1 MWKKGEMRRLASNA
15 ALVSSAL
22 SVLNE
27 DAMII
32 SCPACATRYVVPNS
46 AIGVDGRVVRCAKC
60 RKSWFQEGPEIELV
74 GSDMWSQ
81 AEEPAASPAAAGA
94 APEPPPAP
102 QRQAEPS
109 PQAAEAVA
117 HKQAVQGDDG
127 SPEPEATG
135 GLAQD
140 ADEFSV
146 APALKS
152 QVDTSGSPLVYNDML
167 GQFDDEEA
175 PSNFAHAPPFRR
187 RRNWNKIGL
196 VAGIVFASLAL
207 GASAALAGFGLP
219 DWFGKPGTSTFAPA
233 QPDLVI
239 DFPPERQDRRTLAN
253 GAEYYGASGK
263 VTNVG
268 KTAHYVPSIL
278 IVMRDARGRIV
289 YSWEVVPS
297 KRELAPG
304 ETLNINEAVTD
315 VPKSAVLAEI
325 GWKPD

>member
-1 MWKKGEMRRLASNA
+1 MWKKGEMRHVTSDA
-15 ALVSSAL
+15 ALVSPGPG
-22 SVLNE
+22 VLYE

-32 SCPACATRYVVPNS
+32 ACPACATRYVVPNS

-74 GSDMWSQ
+74 GSDLWSQ
-81 AEEPAASPAAAGA
+81 AEEPAAPATET
-94 APEPPPAP
+94 APEPASVPPS
-102 QRQAEPS
+102 QAEPS
-109 PQAAEAVA
+109 PQPTEAVDRSLA
-117 HKQAVQGDDG
+117 TQDDG
-127 SPEPEATG
+127 LAKESKATG
-135 GLAQD
+135 GLAPD

-152 QVDTSGSPLVYNDML
+152 QVDTSSSPLVYDDML
-167 GQFDDEEA
+167 GQFDDNDA

-187 RRNWNKIGL
+187 RRNWNKIGM
-196 VAGIVFASLAL
+196 VAGIVFATLAL
-207 GASAALAGFGLP
+207 GASVALASFGLP
-219 DWFGKPGTSTFAPA
+219 DWFGEPSASTFAPA

-239 DFPPERQDRRTLAN
+239 DFPPDRQDRRTLAN
-253 GAEYYGASGK
+253 GTEFYGASGK
-263 VTNVG
+263 VTNIG
-268 KTAHYVPSIL
+268 KTTQYVPSIL